1 MVKTGVHLFIH
12 ESTQQ
17 VFIDCSVPRTEDMVL
32 NNNNPHN
39 NSHVERPHFLP
50 GTVLG
55 VSHISGNLHIKINDP
70 ML

>member
-1 MVKTGVHLFIH
+1 
-12 ESTQQ
+12 
-17 VFIDCSVPRTEDMVL
+17 MVL